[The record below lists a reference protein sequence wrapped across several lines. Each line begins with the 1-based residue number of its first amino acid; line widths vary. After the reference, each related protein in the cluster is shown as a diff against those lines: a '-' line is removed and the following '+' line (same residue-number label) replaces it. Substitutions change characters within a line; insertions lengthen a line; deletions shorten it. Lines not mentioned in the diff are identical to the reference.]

1 MKIKMQVF
9 DEKAMEYL
17 RGIDT
22 PLIRTLVCGLD
33 AGAILSRAAEIA
45 ETTALS
51 IWEAT
56 FPFES
61 PSGYRF
67 DSIRSEYDDEEE
79 CSHDTVYLGNIE
91 IWEEST
97 SEGTHRLGIYVYEQE
112 EKI

>member
-1 MKIKMQVF
+1 
-9 DEKAMEYL
+9 MEYL

-51 IWEAT
+51 IWDAT
-56 FPFES
+56 RPFDA
-61 PSGYRF
+61 PDGCKF
-67 DSIRSEYDDEEE
+67 DSIRSAFDEEEE

-97 SEGTHRLGIYVYEQE
+97 SEGTHRLGIYVYEE
-112 EKI
+112 EEEI